1 MFTDLFKRFTQLAL
15 LTIFLGLFI
24 TACSEDESPINNNTI
39 DESKVLV
46 EYLEANGNYINTA
59 APSVVKAS
67 DVYTLLL
74 TSPEKLYVI
83 DIRTAEDFAKGHITG
98 AFNVALANLLTHIKS
113 LNTTQ
118 YDKIVIA
125 CYTGQTA
132 SYGTALMRMLG
143 YNNVEALKFGM
154 ASWNPDC
161 KSKWST
167 AIGNSRATQ
176 FETTANSKPV
186 AGKLPVISTGKKS
199 GAEILEAR
207 VNQLLLDGYTLATV
221 KNSDV
226 FDNLSKYFIINYWP
240 ENQYL
245 NPGHIPGAVQYTPK
259 NDLKSTTF
267 LNTLPTDKE
276 VVVYCYTGMTSSHVA
291 AYLRL
296 LGYNAKSLLFGAN
309 GMIYDLM
316 VTNKLTVWTDDECH
330 EYELAK

>member
-1 MFTDLFKRFTQLAL
+1 MFLDLIKRFRQIA
-15 LTIFLGLFI
+15 IIMMILGLFI
-24 TACSEDESPINNNTI
+24 TACTEDETPINNNTI

-67 DVYTLLL
+67 DVYTMLL
-74 TSPEKLYVI
+74 TSPSKLYVI
-83 DIRTAEDFAKGHITG
+83 DIRTAEDFAKGHING
-98 AFNVALANLLTHIKS
+98 AVNVSLANLLTHIKS
-113 LNTTQ
+113 INPTQ

-143 YNNVEALKFGM
+143 YSNVEALKFGM
-154 ASWNPDC
+154 ASWNPEF
-161 KSKWST
+161 KSKWSS

-176 FETTANSKPV
+176 FETTANPKPA
-186 AGKLPVISTGKKS
+186 AGKLPVINTGKKT

-207 VNQLLLDGYTLATV
+207 VNQLLADGYTVASI

-226 FDNLSKYFIINYWP
+226 FDNLTKYFIVNYWP

-245 NPGHIPGAVQYTPK
+245 NPGHIPGAIQYTPK

-276 VVVYCYTGMTSSHVA
+276 VVVYCYTGMTSSHVV

-296 LGYNAKSLLFGAN
+296 LGYNAKSLLYGAN
-309 GMIYDLM
+309 AMIYDLLIS
-316 VTNKLTVWTDDECH
+316 NKMTAWTDEECH
-330 EYELAK
+330 EYEFVK